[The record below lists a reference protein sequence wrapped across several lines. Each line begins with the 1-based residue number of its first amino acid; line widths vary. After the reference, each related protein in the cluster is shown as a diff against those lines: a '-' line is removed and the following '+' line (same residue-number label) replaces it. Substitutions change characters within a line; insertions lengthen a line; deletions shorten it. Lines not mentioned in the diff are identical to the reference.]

1 MTETV
6 RVKDIR
12 DGLRSIDVVTLEV
25 VSMTDTR
32 SVETRFGN
40 EVFVADAVV
49 KDSSGEITLTL
60 WNDDIKKINVGDI
73 IDVKNGH
80 SNQYR
85 GTVKL
90 NVGRY
95 GTLTVIDSPETNSA
109 VDAIAEDE
117 GR

>member
-6 RVKDIR
+6 KVKDLR

-80 SNQYR
+80 TNQYR
-85 GTVKL
+85 GDVKL

-95 GTLTVIDSPETNSA
+95 GSLVVVETSEVESTVDS
-109 VDAIAEDE
+109 IAEDD